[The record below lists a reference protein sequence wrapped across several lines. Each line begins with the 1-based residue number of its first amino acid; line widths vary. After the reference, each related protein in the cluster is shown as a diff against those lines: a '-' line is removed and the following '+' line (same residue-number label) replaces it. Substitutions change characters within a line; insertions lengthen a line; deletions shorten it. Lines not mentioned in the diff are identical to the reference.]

1 MRTRFDEQ
9 LEQLHVELI
18 TMGALCEEAITLA
31 LKPFLI
37 GIAAWYLLCWKK
49 TVKLTEKKEILRLC
63 VCVCCFSSSP
73 LRET

>member
-31 LKPFLI
+31 LKSLFDRDRSLVPVVLE
-37 GIAAWYLLCWKK
+37 K
-49 TVKLTEKKEILRLC
+49 TVKLTEKKEILKHC
-63 VCVCCFSSSP
+63 VCVCCCSSSP
-73 LRET
+73 LQEI

>member
-31 LKPFLI
+31 LISLFDRDRSLVPVVL
-37 GIAAWYLLCWKK
+37 
-49 TVKLTEKKEILRLC
+49 E
-63 VCVCCFSSSP
+63 
-73 LRET
+73 

>member
-31 LKPFLI
+31 LKFFFDRDRSLVPVVLEKDGEIDRKERDIEAYRNLI
-37 GIAAWYLLCWKK
+37 KELGIRE
-49 TVKLTEKKEILRLC
+49 VK
-63 VCVCCFSSSP
+63 
-73 LRET
+73 